1 MPRYTSHAGSAPLD
15 ATLSCLQVVQQE
27 FEALFPGEVEHVRLV
42 KDTTTLDSL
51 VGEYTK
57 VKRQL
62 EDLVDEYQGRR
73 KRLLKV
79 KRRTVRLMVFS
90 PIYIRT
96 CWSQCTGPGMEWWG
110 A

>member
-1 MPRYTSHAGSAPLD
+1 MPRITSHADSALFITTIP
-15 ATLSCLQVVQQE
+15 CFQVVQQE

-79 KRRTVRLMVFS
+79 KRRTVRVTMFKALHV
-90 PIYIRT
+90 P
-96 CWSQCTGPGMEWWG
+96 CWSTCTGSGSEW
-110 A
+110 

>member
-1 MPRYTSHAGSAPLD
+1 MLPKT
-15 ATLSCLQVVQQE
+15 TLLCSQVVQQE

-79 KRRTVRLMVFS
+79 KRRTVRVLAFQFTICSWLVYM
-90 PIYIRT
+90 YR
-96 CWSQCTGPGMEWWG
+96 GRHGMMG
-110 A
+110 RPPCAL

>member
-1 MPRYTSHAGSAPLD
+1 MLPKT
-15 ATLSCLQVVQQE
+15 TLLCFQVVQQE

-79 KRRTVRLMVFS
+79 KRRTVRVLAFQLS
-90 PIYIRT
+90 I
-96 CWSQCTGPGMEWWG
+96 
-110 A
+110 

>member
-1 MPRYTSHAGSAPLD
+1 M
-15 ATLSCLQVVQQE
+15 VQQE
-27 FEALFPGEVEHVRLV
+27 FEALFPGEVEQVRLV

-79 KRRTVRLMVFS
+79 RRRTVRMRVFNHTYS
-90 PIYIRT
+90 P
-96 CWSQCTGPGMEWWG
+96 CWSTCTGSGMEWWG
-110 A
+110 SRPVRCGLSVGCGIAHAQGHA